1 MPGGEALTAL
11 KFRNVPTEVDGIAF
25 ASKKEARRYGE
36 LKLLER
42 AGQITGLKVHPAFP
56 LDVNG
61 HPVCR
66 YVGDFAYVR
75 GGVEVVEDVKSP
87 ITRKHPVYR
96 LKAKLFEALRGFPVT
111 EV

>member
-1 MPGGEALTAL
+1 MSAL
-11 KFRNVPTEVDGIAF
+11 KYRNIPTEVDGHKF
-25 ASKKEARRYGE
+25 SSRKEARRFGE

-42 AGQITGLKVHPAFP
+42 AGEISGLRLQPAFP

-61 HPVCR
+61 VPVCR

-75 GGVEVVEDVKSP
+75 EGVEVVEDVKSP
-87 ITRKHPVYR
+87 ITRKNPTYR
-96 LKAKLFEALRGFPVT
+96 IKAKLFRALKGFSVT

>member
-1 MPGGEALTAL
+1 MTL
-11 KFRNVPTEVDGIAF
+11 KFRNQPTEVNGLQF
-25 ASKKEARRYGE
+25 ASKKEARRWGD
-36 LKLLER
+36 LCLLER
-42 AGQITGLKVHPAFP
+42 AGQITDLKAHPAFP

-66 YVGDFAYVR
+66 YVADASYR
-75 GGVEVVEDVKSP
+75 ENGVLVVEDTKSP

-96 LKAKLFEALRGFPVT
+96 IKNKLFQALMGFAIR